1 MGNSFLPFPPED
13 STMARKYT
21 FTDSRTSKV
30 LFETIQENYISEDEV
45 HKMFKRRTGRDY
57 RLEKG
62 IIDCQ
67 IRTVED

>member
-1 MGNSFLPFPPED
+1 
-13 STMARKYT
+13 MARKYT
-21 FTDSRTSKV
+21 FTDSKTGKV
-30 LFETIQENYISEDEV
+30 LYETTQENHVSEDEV
-45 HKMFKRRTGRDY
+45 HKLFKSRTGRDY